1 MKRVA
6 SFDVGIKNMA
16 YCIFDVSGDS
26 FTIHDWNVLNLM
38 NPEAET
44 KLCNIPLE
52 QKKKSKKNSNHE
64 NISIKLCNKKA
75 KYEKGEH
82 CYCEKHAKMS
92 TFLIPTKEC
101 SPTQLKKLKLEKLI
115 DVVNKYKIPFN
126 LGMNKTTLLNTINT
140 FMEEHTLKTISSIKT
155 TAGELDLITIGK
167 NMKTELNQLN
177 TMKHITH
184 VVIENQISPIATR
197 MKTIQ
202 GMLAQYYIMA
212 YDSIS
217 IDFVSSSCKLKG
229 LEKQNTDMEN
239 TYQQHKKDAVYH
251 CKQIL
256 EKRQITDWMH
266 VLDTK
271 KRDDLADCFL
281 QGMWFLQNNN
291 TIKNYKNK

>member
-1 MKRVA
+1 MTRIV

-26 FTIHDWNVLNLM
+26 FNIHDWNVLNLM
-38 NPEAET
+38 NPEPET

-52 QKKKSKKNSNHE
+52 QKKKSKKHGIKHE
-64 NISIKLCNKKA
+64 NATIQICNKKA

-92 TFLIPTKEC
+92 DFLIPTKEC
-101 SPTQLKKLKLEKLI
+101 SPTQLKKLKLEKLNEVI
-115 DVVNKYKIPFN
+115 QKYKIP
-126 LGMNKTTLLNTINT
+126 LDPGMNKTNTLNTINV
-140 FMEEHTLKTISSIKT
+140 FMTEHTLKSISSIKT
-155 TAGELDLITIGK
+155 SAGELDLITIGK
-167 NMKTELNQLN
+167 NLKNELNQLN

-229 LEKQNTDMEN
+229 LEKQNTDTTDN

-256 EKRQITDWMH
+256 EKRQITEWMH

-281 QGMWFLQNNN
+281 QGIWFIQNN
-291 TIKNYKNK
+291 KNKLQQE

>member
-1 MKRVA
+1 MKRIV

-16 YCIFDVSGDS
+16 YCIFDVSGDN

-38 NPEAET
+38 NPEPET

-52 QKKKSKKNSNHE
+52 QKKKSKKNNATNE
-64 NISIKLCNKKA
+64 TISIKLCNKKA
-75 KYEKGEH
+75 KYEKGEL

-101 SPTQLKKLKLEKLI
+101 SPTQLKKLKLEKLNEVI
-115 DVVNKYKIPFN
+115 HKYKIPFN
-126 LGMNKTTLLNTINT
+126 PGVNKTNLLNTINT
-140 FMEEHTLKTISSIKT
+140 FMEEHTLKSISSIKT

-167 NMKTELNQLN
+167 NLKNELNQLN
-177 TMKHITH
+177 TMKNITH

-229 LEKQNTDMEN
+229 LEKQNTDTTDN

-256 EKRQITDWMH
+256 EKRQIVDWMH

-281 QGMWFLQNNN
+281 QGMWFLQN
-291 TIKNYKNK
+291 KK

>member
-1 MKRVA
+1 MKRIV

-16 YCIFDVSGDS
+16 YCIFDLSGEV
-26 FTIHDWNVLNLM
+26 FNIHDWNVLNLM
-38 NPEAET
+38 NPEPET
-44 KLCNIPLE
+44 KLCTIPLE
-52 QKKKSKKNSNHE
+52 KKKKSKKRDTPLE
-64 NISIKLCNKKA
+64 NTPPTICNKKA

-82 CYCEKHAKMS
+82 CYCEKHAKMGDL
-92 TFLIPTKEC
+92 LIPTKEC

-115 DVVNKYKIPFN
+115 ELIHKYKIPFN
-126 LGMNKTTLLNTINT
+126 PGMNKTTLLNTINR
-140 FMEEHTLKTISSIKT
+140 FMEEQTLKPISSIKT

-167 NMKTELNQLN
+167 NMKNELNQLN
-177 TMKHITH
+177 TMKYITH

-202 GMLAQYYIMA
+202 GMLAQYYIMS

-229 LEKQNTDMEN
+229 LEKQNTDITDN

-256 EKRQITDWMH
+256 EKHNFTDWMH

-281 QGMWFLQNNN
+281 QGIWFLQNN
-291 TIKNYKNK
+291 KNKLQE

>member
-1 MKRVA
+1 MKRIV

-16 YCIFDVSGDS
+16 YCIFDLSGDI
-26 FTIHDWNVLNLM
+26 FNIHDWNVLNLM
-38 NPEAET
+38 NPEPET
-44 KLCNIPLE
+44 KLCTIPLE
-52 QKKKSKKNSNHE
+52 KKKKSKKRDTPLE
-64 NISIKLCNKKA
+64 NTLPIICNKKA

-92 TFLIPTKEC
+92 DFLIPTKEC
-101 SPTQLKKLKLEKLI
+101 SPTQLKKLKLEKLFEI
-115 DVVNKYKIPFN
+115 VKKYEIPFTD
-126 LGMNKTTLLNTINT
+126 GMNKTTLLNTINR
-140 FMEEHTLKTISSIKT
+140 FMEEHTLKTISAIKT

-202 GMLAQYYIMA
+202 GMLAQYFIMS
-212 YDSIS
+212 YDTVS
-217 IDFVSSSCKLKG
+217 IDFVASSCKLKG
-229 LEKQNTDMEN
+229 LEKQNTNIEN

-256 EKRQITDWMH
+256 EKQQFIDWMH

-281 QGMWFLQNNN
+281 QGMWFLQNNK
-291 TIKNYKNK
+291 IKLLE